1 MWAAGFRRLPVVE
14 VRTPPLLGQF
24 YPPQSDLDTPESRFS
39 EELKLLQRSS
49 MASAPP
55 PVARERF
62 VSPGGA
68 CGMPQRA
75 HPNPANHAWAR
86 DSFPSTPECSST
98 FSLRCSEYEMRGIAP
113 ASFARSAELAPPT
126 MGRWRS
132 PSLVYRPSAVAGA
145 VGSRVIQRT
154 MPFGVSPRTPLP
166 PRHPPLHTNAY
177 DCDAGCIWGVGG
189 WFREALI

>member
-1 MWAAGFRRLPVVE
+1 VAYLGE
-14 VRTPPLLGQF
+14 RTPTRQTMPGPAIASLRPL
-24 YPPQSDLDTPESRFS
+24 SR
-39 EELKLLQRSS
+39 
-49 MASAPP
+49 
-55 PVARERF
+55 
-62 VSPGGA
+62 
-68 CGMPQRA
+68 
-75 HPNPANHAWAR
+75 
-86 DSFPSTPECSST
+86 SST